1 MKKKGKIVR
10 SLVVGLVVCLLWS
23 SACKENKENRKEESD
38 TEETSSVES
47 PKLIVLAGQSNM
59 VGVGNRTNTDLPES
73 YPNITYI
80 NQGFSSGLKRPG
92 SHSFGPEQGIMQQL
106 KQKFPKQEFVVYK
119 YAVGGSSLYD
129 WLPEQDSIKVEKMGH
144 PKFGS
149 LYDSL
154 LKYLPKELDGRK
166 LQPDAFLWIQ
176 GETDARF
183 PQAGE
188 EYHEGFKNLLQ
199 RFRKDVGNPEVP
211 VIIGQVNPPAERYP
225 AALAVMEAQSKMTS
239 ALPNVKMVSLEDISK
254 REDNLHYNTPGQIEV
269 GKRLGKVLNSI
280 LE

>member
-1 MKKKGKIVR
+1 MKI
-10 SLVVGLVVCLLWS
+10 LVVGMGVCLLGT
-23 SACKENKENRKEESD
+23 SACKENNTKKEIGHSKEISA
-38 TEETSSVES
+38 VKS

-59 VGVGNRTNTDLPES
+59 VGGGNRTNTDLPES
-73 YPNITYI
+73 YPNITYV

-92 SHSFGPEQGIMQQL
+92 SHSFGPEQGIMLQL
-106 KQKFPKQEFVVYK
+106 EKKFPNQEFVVYK

-129 WLPEQDSIKVEKMGH
+129 WLPEQDSAKVAEMGH

-183 PQAGE
+183 PQAGA
-188 EYHEGFKNLLQ
+188 EYFEGFKNLLH
-199 RFRKDVGNPEVP
+199 RFRKDGGNPEVP

-239 ALPNVKMVSLEDISK
+239 ALPNVNIVSLEGISK

-269 GKRLGKVLNSI
+269 GKRLGKMLNSI